1 MTTANRIAPDFS
13 LHGWPDADTLDVWA
27 WLVSHRRNA
36 DLLGHLRAV
45 VASGPPDGIRDA
57 IGVALIQEGRAALL
71 AGLGRVDWVAI
82 AEELGDLGAGDT
94 GG

>member
-1 MTTANRIAPDFS
+1 MTLAASDFS
-13 LHGWPDADTLDVWA
+13 LHGWPNAETVDVWA

-45 VASGPPDGIRDA
+45 VASGLADGLRDA

-71 AGLGRVDWVAI
+71 ASLDRVDWVAI
-82 AEELGDLGAGDT
+82 AEELGDLGAGHT